1 MKLKDGEVA
10 CHKCGGTGKLKE
22 WGMREGF
29 RVTPECH
36 VCHGEG
42 KLDWIERV
50 IGKEPYYNPI
60 YGSTEKM
67 AKEIADEIDKEI
79 IASVIKES
87 EKQTMEQMIKE
98 EGKKIDNRIF
108 SKLVLHTPT
117 EQKFK
122 GEKD

>member
-1 MKLKDGEVA
+1 MKLKDGEVV
-10 CHKCGGTGKLKE
+10 CHKCNGTGKLKE
-22 WGMREGF
+22 WGMGGGF
-29 RVTPECH
+29 TVTPECH
-36 VCHGEG
+36 VCCGEG

-50 IGKEPYYNPI
+50 IGKERYYSPI
-60 YGSTEKM
+60 FGDPSTM

-79 IASVIKES
+79 IDSVIKEA

-108 SKLVLHTPT
+108 SELVLYTPT